1 MQPREIK
8 LSDHMASCVED
19 HYFNPAVVGRRLSN
33 QPIYTI
39 DQIMELVVHIVF
51 SMKERYE
58 VEKSGGS
65 TSEGLILAN
74 NLHKAIQIV
83 NSKRE
88 FNNIK
93 IPSTKKYNVKTIENI
108 YQDEDKSWLH
118 GEYHGQSSHLNVQA
132 VVGP

>member
-8 LSDHMASCVED
+8 LSDTMASCVED

-33 QPIYTI
+33 QPLYTV
-39 DQIMELVVHIVF
+39 DRIMELVVHIVY

-58 VEKSGGS
+58 VEQAGGN

-83 NSKRE
+83 DKKRG
-88 FNNIK
+88 FNNIT
-93 IPSTKKYNVKTIENI
+93 IPSTKQYKANTIENI
-108 YQDEDKSWLH
+108 YQSEDKFWLH
-118 GEYHGQSSHLNVQA
+118 GQYNGDRAHINVQA
-132 VVGP
+132 VI

>member
-33 QPIYTI
+33 QPIYTV
-39 DQIMELVVHIVF
+39 DQIMELVVHIIY

-58 VEKSGGS
+58 VEAEGGN

-83 NSKRE
+83 NKKAG
-88 FNNIK
+88 FNNIT
-93 IPSTKKYNVKTIENI
+93 IPNTKQYKANTIENI
-108 YQDEDKSWLH
+108 YQSNDKFWLH
-118 GEYHGQSSHLNVQA
+118 GQYNGQAAHINVQA
-132 VVGP
+132 II

>member
-8 LSDHMASCVED
+8 LSDTMASCVED

-33 QPIYTI
+33 QPLYTV
-39 DQIMELVVHIVF
+39 DRIMELVVHIVF

-58 VEKSGGS
+58 VEKASGN

-83 NSKRE
+83 DSKRG
-88 FNNIK
+88 FQKIK
-93 IPSTKKYNVKTIENI
+93 VPSTKKYNVQTIENI
-108 YQDEDKSWLH
+108 YQDEDKAWLH
-118 GEYHGQSSHLNVQA
+118 GEYHGESSHINVQA

>member
-39 DQIMELVVHIVF
+39 DQVMELVVHIVF

-58 VEKSGGS
+58 VEKSGGN

-83 NSKRE
+83 NSKRG
-88 FNNIK
+88 FQTIT
-93 IPSTKKYNVKTIENI
+93 IPSTKKYNVQTIENI
-108 YQDEDKSWLH
+108 YQNEDNAWLH
-118 GEYHGQSSHLNVQA
+118 ETNYGHRAHINVQA
-132 VVGP
+132 II

>member
-33 QPIYTI
+33 QPLYTV
-39 DQIMELVVHIVF
+39 DQIMELVVHIIY
-51 SMKERYE
+51 SMKERYDVDLE
-58 VEKSGGS
+58 GGN

-83 NSKRE
+83 NSKAG
-88 FNNIK
+88 FQTIT
-93 IPSTKKYNVKTIENI
+93 IPSTKKYNVQTIENI
-108 YQDEDKSWLH
+108 YQDEDKAWLH
-118 GEYHGQSSHLNVQA
+118 GEYHGQSSHINVQA

>member
-8 LSDHMASCVED
+8 LSDTMASCVED

-33 QPIYTI
+33 QPLYTV
-39 DQIMELVVHIVF
+39 DRIMELVVHIVY

-58 VEKSGGS
+58 VEQAGGN

-83 NSKRE
+83 DKKVG
-88 FNNIK
+88 FDNIK
-93 IPSTKKYNVKTIENI
+93 IPSTKKYKANTIENI
-108 YQDEDKSWLH
+108 YQSEDKFWLH
-118 GEYHGQSSHLNVQA
+118 GQYHGESAQIIAHA

>member
-58 VEKSGGS
+58 VEKSGGN

-83 NSKRE
+83 NSKRG
-88 FNNIK
+88 FQKIK
-93 IPSTKKYNVKTIENI
+93 VPSTKKYNVQTIENI
-108 YQDEDKSWLH
+108 YQDKDNAWLH
-118 GEYHGQSSHLNVQA
+118 ETNY
-132 VVGP
+132 GPRAFNNIHQVNII

>member
-8 LSDHMASCVED
+8 LSDTMASCVED

-33 QPIYTI
+33 QPLYTV
-39 DQIMELVVHIVF
+39 DRIMELVVHIVY

-58 VEKSGGS
+58 VEQAGGN

-83 NSKRE
+83 DKKVG
-88 FNNIK
+88 FDNIK
-93 IPSTKKYNVKTIENI
+93 IPNTKKYKANTIENI
-108 YQDEDKSWLH
+108 YQSEDKFWLH
-118 GEYHGQSSHLNVQA
+118 GQYHGESAQIIAHA